1 MSHPE
6 VTSFTE
12 IAEFY
17 DDLMKPVPYRM
28 WSSYYLLLLSMQGQK
43 PKTVLDACCGTGTL
57 THMLTHEGLEVE
69 GFDLSEPMI
78 RQARLKAERRK
89 MPLRFEVANACT
101 VDMGRQYDAALCF
114 FDSFNN
120 ITDLQDLLK
129 AFKRIAAHL
138 PSGGSFIFDL
148 NLAYAFEQK
157 MFNQQDMSK
166 SSKVRYRWR
175 GDYDPRTRIIQVN
188 MQFWVGD
195 QEFTETHTQR
205 AYEIEDVVD
214 LLDEAGFQDIRVFES
229 YTLNPPR
236 EKSDRVH
243 FASVKK

>member
-1 MSHPE
+1 
-6 VTSFTE
+6 
-12 IAEFY
+12 
-17 DDLMKPVPYRM
+17 
-28 WSSYYLLLLSMQGQK
+28 MQ
-43 PKTVLDACCGTGTL
+43 
-57 THMLTHEGLEVE
+57 
-69 GFDLSEPMI
+69 
-78 RQARLKAERRK
+78 
-89 MPLRFEVANACT
+89 
-101 VDMGRQYDAALCF
+101 RQYDAALCF

-120 ITDLQDLLK
+120 ITDPQDLLK

-138 PSGGSFIFDL
+138 PPGGSFIFDL

-175 GDYDPRTRIIQVN
+175 GAYDPRTCIIQVN

-195 QEFTETHTQR
+195 QEFAETHNQR
-205 AYEIEDVVD
+205 AYEIEEVVD
-214 LLDEAGFQDIRVFES
+214 LLDEAGFKDIRVFES

-243 FASVKK
+243 FACIKK

>member
-43 PKTVLDACCGTGTL
+43 PKSVLDACCGTGTL

-120 ITDLQDLLK
+120 ITDPQDLLK
-129 AFKRIAAHL
+129 AFQRIAAHL

-175 GDYDPRTRIIQVN
+175 GDYNPRTFIIQVN

-205 AYEIEDVVD
+205 AYEIEEVVD
-214 LLDEAGFQDIRVFES
+214 LLDEAGFRDIRVFES

-243 FASVKK
+243 FACVNQ